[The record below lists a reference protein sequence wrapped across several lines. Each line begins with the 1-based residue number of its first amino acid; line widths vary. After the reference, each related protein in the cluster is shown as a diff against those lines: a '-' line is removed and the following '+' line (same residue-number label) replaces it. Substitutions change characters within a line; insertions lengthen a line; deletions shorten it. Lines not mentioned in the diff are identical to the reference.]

1 MQVLLS
7 MKEVVGCEGI
17 DLLSRLLELDP
28 EKRINAKQ
36 ALQHPFLIHNSMK
49 PSQPNEAPLKGYSSF
64 LKGKQEAELMS
75 KVNALDREIQRDV
88 NERMRVIL
96 VDWLTDVAE
105 HFKLND
111 RTFQLCVSYLN
122 QYLSTVHHVPRSKFQ
137 LIGVCCLKLADCFNE
152 RSREFYRMMTST
164 EYSHMTAN
172 EFSREEVVAV
182 EKEIAKAIDYQF
194 DTCTATEAI
203 NMSMMPSKSIDSTI

>member
-1 MQVLLS
+1 
-7 MKEVVGCEGI
+7 MKEVVGSEGI
-17 DLLSRLLELDP
+17 DLLARLLELDP

-36 ALQHPFLIHNSMK
+36 ALQHPFLNQDSMK
-49 PSQPNEAPLKGYSSF
+49 TLQLDETPLKGYSSA
-64 LKGKQEAELMS
+64 LKGKQEAQFMS
-75 KVNALDREIQRDV
+75 NVNALDQEIQRDV

-122 QYLSTVHHVPRSKFQ
+122 QYLNKVHHVPRSKFQ

-172 EFSREEVVAV
+172 EFTREEVVAV

-194 DTCTATEAI
+194 DTCTATEVI
-203 NMSMMPSKSIDSTI
+203 NMGMIPSKSEDSTI